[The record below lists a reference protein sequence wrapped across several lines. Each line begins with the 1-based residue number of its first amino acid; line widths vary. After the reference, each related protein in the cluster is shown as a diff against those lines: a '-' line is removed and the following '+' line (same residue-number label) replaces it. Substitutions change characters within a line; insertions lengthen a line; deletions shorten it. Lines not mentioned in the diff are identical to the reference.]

1 MEKIENIDDVTIPD
15 IAEILLRKNRRIKS
29 LEDRLESLKALWGNG
44 LWNEDEAYDSVIQFK
59 DWDANK
65 MMKLLGFPVL
75 KGQNMEETQA

>member
-1 MEKIENIDDVTIPD
+1 MRTDFIGCRDCGWWGPT
-15 IAEILLRKNRRIKS
+15 AS
-29 LEDRLESLKALWGNG
+29 LKPHSVNPESLKALWGNG